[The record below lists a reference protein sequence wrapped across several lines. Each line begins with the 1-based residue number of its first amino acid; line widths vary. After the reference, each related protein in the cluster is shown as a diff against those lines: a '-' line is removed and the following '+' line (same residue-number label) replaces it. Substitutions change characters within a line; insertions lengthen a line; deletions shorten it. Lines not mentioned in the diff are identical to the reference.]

1 MILDGLWD
9 DEAIE
14 EKAVLLTRALTETN
28 YREAETRRKIH
39 GGKAVYQKYRKK
51 SRRLRLSRK
60 LAVASWSW
68 VCFSKVALRVWG

>member
-51 SRRLRLSRK
+51 TSPITK
-60 LAVASWSW
+60 ASGS
-68 VCFSKVALRVWG
+68 